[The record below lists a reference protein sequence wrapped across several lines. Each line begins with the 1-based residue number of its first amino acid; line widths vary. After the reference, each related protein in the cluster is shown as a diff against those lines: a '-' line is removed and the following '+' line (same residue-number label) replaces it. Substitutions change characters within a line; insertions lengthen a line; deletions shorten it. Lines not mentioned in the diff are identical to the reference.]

1 MFENFMSLETK
12 YFNINSSM
20 GDLAFS
26 AFRVQ
31 GISLKKDVKYSF
43 EISEFDGAYRLEF
56 NNKSCLIG
64 EGNDFYERIREEFH
78 SKD

>member
-1 MFENFMSLETK
+1 
-12 YFNINSSM
+12 M
-20 GDLAFS
+20 GDLAFF
-26 AFRVQ
+26 AFRDQ
-31 GISLKKDVKYSF
+31 GIGLEKDVKYSL

-64 EGNDFYERIREEFH
+64 EGNGYYGRIREEFH